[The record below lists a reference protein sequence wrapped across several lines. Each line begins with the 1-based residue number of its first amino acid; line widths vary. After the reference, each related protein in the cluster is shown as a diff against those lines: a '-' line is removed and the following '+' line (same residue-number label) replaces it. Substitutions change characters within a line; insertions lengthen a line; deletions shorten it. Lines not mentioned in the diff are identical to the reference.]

1 MKGMCGYDLGKASDL
16 EGVVRDPSDFGD
28 PSQAA
33 WGLLVLQ
40 R

>member
-1 MKGMCGYDLGKASDL
+1 MKGICGYDLGKASQL
-16 EGVVRDPSDFGD
+16 EGVVGDPSDFGD

-33 WGLLVLQ
+33 WGLSVLQ